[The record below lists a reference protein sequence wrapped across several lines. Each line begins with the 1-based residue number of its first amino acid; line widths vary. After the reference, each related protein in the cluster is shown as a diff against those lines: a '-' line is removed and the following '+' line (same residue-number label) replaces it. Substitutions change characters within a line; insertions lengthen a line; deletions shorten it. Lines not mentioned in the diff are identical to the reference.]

1 MMLKISVCYLD
12 RRGEWIGFPDLNRD
26 FHYKTDEVEISMS
39 FEGAV
44 KNQAEYINEKEF
56 II

>member
-1 MMLKISVCYLD
+1 MLKISVCYLD